1 MTMTPRKEEFAK
13 LLASEK
19 PIPFIDAYEKA
30 GYSVKRNKDGKPAP
44 HIYLNASRLASED
57 DIVSRIEEIRNIRE
71 KKQNAVTLY
80 KKTREEERKDK
91 VIHKLEVLSHI
102 EEDPSFNPETTAQEK
117 AIMLKAL
124 QLLGQTIGLYTE
136 RVVTQEEPKDSK
148 TLEADLKAKLASW
161 FSEDKH

>member
-19 PIPFIDAYEKA
+19 PIPFIEAYEKA

-80 KKTREEERKDK
+80 KKEDEEGTG
-91 VIHKLEVLSHI
+91 S
-102 EEDPSFNPETTAQEK
+102 
-117 AIMLKAL
+117 
-124 QLLGQTIGLYTE
+124 
-136 RVVTQEEPKDSK
+136 
-148 TLEADLKAKLASW
+148 
-161 FSEDKH
+161 